1 MLLEDCGPSSVVF
14 SDIIM
19 LKNCLNDII
28 MSLNSIYMFVKVL
41 NDIIMFQRCLND
53 IIMFWE
59 QKGARL
65 RGMSHTHRHCDSAY
79 CCADLFHQ
87 HDVCHL
93 KQTCT
98 SKGAARKYL
107 TTVTDVM
114 ILNYAVGLEVARG
127 TQLNT
132 QSARPCKLPIDSLP
146 LQLLAKSPTLMS
158 DLSKQSRRNFL
169 NAVAG

>member
-1 MLLEDCGPSSVVF
+1 MLLKVF

-19 LKNCLNDII
+19 LQRCLNDII
-28 MSLNSIYMFVKVL
+28 MSLNSMYMLAKVF
-41 NDIIMFQRCLND
+41 NDIIMLQRCLND

-59 QKGARL
+59 QKGARF
-65 RGMSHTHRHCDSAY
+65 RGMSHTHTHCDSAY
-79 CCADLFHQ
+79 CCADLSHQ
-87 HDVCHL
+87 HDVCRL
-93 KQTCT
+93 KHKCT
-98 SKGAARKYL
+98 PKGAARKYL

-114 ILNYAVGLEVARG
+114 ILKYAVGLEVARG

-132 QSARPCKLPIDSLP
+132 QSAWPCKLPIDSLP

-158 DLSKQSRRNFL
+158 DLSKQSRRNFP